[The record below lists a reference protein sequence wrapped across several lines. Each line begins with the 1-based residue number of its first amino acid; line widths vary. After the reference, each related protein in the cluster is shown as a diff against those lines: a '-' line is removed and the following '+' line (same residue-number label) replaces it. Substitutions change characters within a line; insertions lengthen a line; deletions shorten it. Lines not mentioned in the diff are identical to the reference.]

1 MSTLLSMPTISVII
15 PAYNAEYTIQETV
28 KSVLQQSFSD
38 FEIVIVDDGSSDRT
52 LDIVREIADSRL
64 KYFSYANG
72 GSAMA
77 RNLGVSHATG
87 EFIAFLDA
95 DDLWTS
101 DKLEL
106 QFEAL
111 QKHPEAGVAYS
122 WTYFSYET
130 EQRSYADTSNC
141 YEGDVYAELLIR
153 NFLHNG
159 SNPLIRKQAIDT
171 IGLFDT
177 SIISCEDWDFYIR
190 LASIY
195 PFVLVRKPQVIY
207 RQTPGT
213 KSSKTNVVENSVL
226 SVIKRAFK
234 SAPPKYK
241 HLESQSLAWGYKH
254 LARQHLKRQGDLNC
268 LKLATGKILKAV
280 YVQPSILLEDYT
292 QGLIRHLIKQWILM
306 CTSITFKTF
315 RR

>member
-1 MSTLLSMPTISVII
+1 MPAISVII

-28 KSVLQQSFSD
+28 TSVLKQTFSD
-38 FEIVIVDDGSSDRT
+38 FEIIVIDDGSSDRT
-52 LDIVREIADSRL
+52 SDIVREIADPRL
-64 KYFSYANG
+64 KCFSVENRG
-72 GSAMA
+72 VAMA

-171 IGLFDT
+171 IGLFE
-177 SIISCEDWDFYIR
+177 IITVPCEDWDFYIR
-190 LASIY
+190 LSSIY
-195 PFVLVRKPQVIY
+195 PFALIPKPQVIY
-207 RQTPGT
+207 RQSSSSASSQVDRLE
-213 KSSKTNVVENSVL
+213 KSTL
-226 SVIKRAFK
+226 TVINRAFIA
-234 SAPPKYK
+234 APPKYK
-241 HLESQSLAWGYKH
+241 HLKSQSLAWGYKY
-254 LARQHLKRQGDLNC
+254 LARQHLKYQRDLNS
-268 LKLATGKILKAV
+268 LKLATGKILQAV
-280 YVQPSILLEDYT
+280 YIRPSILLEDYT
-292 QGLIRHLIKQWILM
+292 QGLIRHLVKQWISM
-306 CTSITFKTF
+306 YTPITFKTF
-315 RR
+315 GH